1 MSIYEK
7 DLKKKNIRKKDERNE
22 INNDLF
28 SNFNNTF
35 GGFFGDNNFFNLRPV
50 QTERNL
56 SKKRIII
63 LMKMLKWKKK
73 NQMK

>member
-28 SNFNNTF
+28 SNL
-35 GGFFGDNNFFNLRPV
+35 G
-50 QTERNL
+50 
-56 SKKRIII
+56 III
-63 LMKMLKWKKK
+63 SLI
-73 NQMK
+73 